1 MAKFED
7 GQFLIVLVVVS
18 YFWKAVAGEV
28 GKMAPKDLP
37 RSVRALVVRLNDT
50 KYEESSCSSITCSLG
65 LGV

>member
-37 RSVRALVVRLNDT
+37 RSVRALV
-50 KYEESSCSSITCSLG
+50 EESSCSSITCSLG